1 MAFGVPT
8 IKRARAS
15 YVMSTLQSLLQG
27 TSEEER
33 KDCVIVV
40 FIAEIEDSNFVMNQI
55 KEIKDR

>member
-1 MAFGVPT
+1 
-8 IKRARAS
+8 
-15 YVMSTLQSLLQG
+15 MSTLQSLLQG